1 MSMPKKTGVTD
12 NSSFFSMNR
21 HVIRREHASSNSD
34 TFKSIHQRKQRPCKD
49 GSDYTTYKRRVALG
63 RNYSD
68 STFGG
73 SGFAFLLNMSN
84 SNGGGGGGGG
94 GGLTYS
100 FTPGT
105 NSYYADQ
112 NNTEPDSGKVWT
124 FTATPQHDIPSQY
137 LSSYG
142 TSTFNIV
149 NLVINGTTYTSC
161 LFNLPAGGVL
171 PARTLF
177 TIFGDDV
184 LDANVSPES
193 LRSYSRPTLT
203 PATFTQNQA
212 YDVTISLV

>member
-84 SNGGGGGGGG
+84 NNGGGGGGGG
-94 GGLTYS
+94 GGSVTYES
-100 FTPGT
+100 VSANTMSGITSLYVSETNASAFTINNVYTITSGG
-105 NSYYADQ
+105 NSSQ
-112 NNTEPDSGKVWT
+112 
-124 FTATPQHDIPSQY
+124 FTATEHTGISWVFANAGDVSAE
-137 LSSYG
+137 
-142 TSTFNIV
+142 F
-149 NLVINGTTYTSC
+149 NGTIT
-161 LFNLPAGGVL
+161 
-171 PARTLF
+171 
-177 TIFGDDV
+177 
-184 LDANVSPES
+184 
-193 LRSYSRPTLT
+193 
-203 PATFTQNQA
+203 
-212 YDVTISLV
+212 VTISS